1 MKDNEYVPPKE
12 DLIIAS
18 EPAVAYGSMSIAR
31 DYYDPSPYEIIQKST
46 EGLSFSSIQ
55 DLLKLTGSLRPELAS
70 WLHISSKTLSR
81 IEQGESR
88 LDPLQSEIA
97 LKIRI
102 LFERGAHTFGSL
114 AGFQAWVREPAFRFD
129 GLAPIVFFSTIT
141 GIQMVLDL
149 VINIE
154 FGSLA

>member
-1 MKDNEYVPPKE
+1 MNAE
-12 DLIIAS
+12 DDSDESIAS
-18 EPAVAYGSMSIAR
+18 EPAAAYRSMAIAK
-31 DYYDPSPYEIIQKST
+31 DYYNPSPYEIIKRSA

-55 DLLKLTGSLRPELAS
+55 ELLKLTGALRPELAS

-97 LKIRI
+97 LRIRI
-102 LFERGAHTFGSL
+102 LFERGAHAFGSL
-114 AGFQAWVREPAFRFD
+114 GGFQKWVREPAFRFD
-129 GLAPIVFFSTIT
+129 GVSPVAFFTTLT

-149 VINIE
+149 VINLE
-154 FGSLA
+154 FGELA

>member
-1 MKDNEYVPPKE
+1 M
-12 DLIIAS
+12 IAA
-18 EPAVAYGSMSIAR
+18 EPAAR
-31 DYYDPSPYEIIQKST
+31 YMAVSQSDYFNPSPYEIIQKSE
-46 EGLSFSSIQ
+46 EGLSFASIQ
-55 DLLKLTGSLRPELAS
+55 DLLKLTGALRPELAS

-102 LFERGAHTFGSL
+102 LFERGAHVFGTL
-114 AGFQAWVREPAFRFD
+114 AGFQKWIKEPSFRFD
-129 GLAPIVFFSTIT
+129 SVSPVAFFTTLT

-154 FGSLA
+154 FGELA